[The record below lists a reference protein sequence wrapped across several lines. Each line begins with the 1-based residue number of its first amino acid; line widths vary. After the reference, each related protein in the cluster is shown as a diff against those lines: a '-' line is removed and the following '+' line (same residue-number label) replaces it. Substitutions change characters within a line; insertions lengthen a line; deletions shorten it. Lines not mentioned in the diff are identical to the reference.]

1 MATRKRS
8 GFTLIE
14 LLVVIAII
22 AILIA
27 LLLPAVQ
34 QAREAARRTQCKN
47 NLKQLGLAIHNY
59 HDTYRKLPVL
69 THRDQANNAAGA
81 EGGWAWS
88 VSLLPFIDQAPMYNS
103 LTAGNLTL
111 KQAANIPAMLTLMR
125 TPLPA
130 FRCPS
135 DVGEEVNTNRPYTT
149 LVSGQTISFAT
160 SNYPACNGNQFN
172 TGMFVEYNNQSVN
185 FRDVIDGLSNT
196 IAVAERRMRQ
206 LEALQ
211 GTTHE
216 SPWAAIWVGCKD
228 EGKTPQAQNNN
239 AIRGNTQFR
248 LQDGRC
254 DANNDAQEGFSSE
267 HEGGIHALLGD
278 GAVRFLSENID
289 YRPYAADPAP
299 EANMGTYNRLGHK
312 KDGFVIGEF

>member
-1 MATRKRS
+1 MPSRKRT

-34 QAREAARRTQCKN
+34 QAREAARRTECKN
-47 NLKQLGLAIHNY
+47 NLKQIGLAIHNY
-59 HDTYRKLPVL
+59 HDTFNKLPLL

-88 VSLLPFIDQAPMYNS
+88 VSLLPNIDQAPLFNS

-111 KQAANIPAMLTLMR
+111 RQAANTPAILRLMQ

-135 DVGEEVNTNRPYTT
+135 DVGEQLNTNRPFFPPQN
-149 LVSGQTISFAT
+149 LQFAT

-172 TGMFVEYNNQSVN
+172 TGMFVEYSNSAIS
-185 FRDVIDGLSNT
+185 FRDVTDGLSNT

-216 SPWAAIWVGCKD
+216 SPWAAVWVGCKD
-228 EGKTPQAQNNN
+228 SGSTPQVQNNN

-254 DANNDAQEGFSSE
+254 DVNNDAQEGFSSE
-267 HEGGIHALLGD
+267 HEGGLHALLGD
-278 GAVRFLSENID
+278 GSVRFISENID

-299 EANMGTYNRLGHK
+299 EANMGTWNRLGHK
-312 KDGFVIGEF
+312 RDGFVLGEF

>member
-1 MATRKRS
+1 MSRRTRS

-47 NLKQLGLAIHNY
+47 NLHQLGLALHNY
-59 HDTYRKLPVL
+59 HDTFNKLPML
-69 THRDQANNAAGA
+69 GHRDAGNNAAGA
-81 EGGWAWS
+81 EGSWAWS
-88 VSLLPFIDQAPMYNS
+88 VSILPYIDQAPLQNA
-103 LTAGNLTL
+103 LTSSNLTL
-111 KQAANIPAMLTLMR
+111 RQAAAIPAMLNLMK

-135 DVGEEVNTNRPYTT
+135 DVGEPVNTNRPFFTT
-149 LVSGQTISFAT
+149 SLNVTFST
-160 SNYPACNGNQFN
+160 SNYPACNGNQGN
-172 TGMFVEYNNQSVN
+172 TGMFMDYNQRAIS

-196 IAVAERRMRQ
+196 IIVGERRMRQ

-211 GTTHE
+211 GTTEE
-216 SPWAAIWVGCKD
+216 SPWAAVWVGYKD
-228 EGKTPQAQNNN
+228 ENLTPQVQNSN
-239 AIRGNTQFR
+239 AVRGNTQIR
-248 LQDGRC
+248 IIDGRC
-254 DANNDAQEGFSSE
+254 DAGNAAHEGFSSE
-267 HEGGIHALLGD
+267 HEGGVHVALGD
-278 GAVRFLSENID
+278 GSVRFISESID

-299 EANMGTYNRLGHK
+299 EANMGTWNRLGHRA
-312 KDGFVIGEF
+312 DGFVIGEF